1 MLSLSPG
8 GRTEEAF
15 AKASNGPVLRLS
27 AEPHIPVLPPKL
39 CSTPLVRERER
50 VSGGSGGENVVQTQ
64 MAGWHS
70 SVRIQCTAALR
81 GGRSTAERA
90 RTI

>member
-39 CSTPLVRERER
+39 CSTPLVRERE
-50 VSGGSGGENVVQTQ
+50 
-64 MAGWHS
+64 
-70 SVRIQCTAALR
+70 SVRGIR
-81 GGRSTAERA
+81 R
-90 RTI
+90 